1 METEFQNV
9 RLESQAI
16 SEKEVELR
24 QFSGREVISR
34 LFDYQLY
41 IVCTDPAGI
50 DVQALI
56 DNEAS
61 LVFEK
66 GQPPE
71 EVRRIHGMI
80 ASVKDCYEAE
90 WGFSAYRVQ
99 FVPRAWRLGL
109 HETLEIYL
117 EQNVP
122 EIIETVLKNAGL
134 STQDFELRLRGDYP
148 VREFVVQYKE
158 TDLAFISRIAEHMGI
173 SFFFDHSSGKD
184 VLIFSDENSGFGAIE
199 GGGKAKYNVGGLQS
213 GVYKMESETKVIP
226 SKYVV
231 RDYNYRTPDVE
242 VLGESAI
249 AEGQGGE
256 IVEYGPHCKT
266 QEDAALIAKVR
277 SEEVGAGRRVLRGE
291 SNEMTFSGGTTFKL
305 EEPPRGEDLELL
317 LVEVESSA
325 IQTVFDRSDGTERT
339 YTNVFRGIPAAT
351 TYRPPRITPKPRI
364 HGVVTG
370 IVEPSD
376 QHQYAEIDD
385 EGRYLVRF
393 LFDTAKIGERK
404 ASKPVRMAQPHSGQ
418 GYGMHFPLRPGVE
431 VLLTCVNGDPDRP
444 IISGTVPNP
453 MTASPVLSENLKKN
467 VIRTGGGNEIDIDD
481 TEGLERI
488 KLSTPH
494 MSTVFQMGSPNA
506 PEQGLAFFTSGAAT
520 NVATAGKGT
529 FSSVGTV
536 IDTVRAFRKSPDIVT
551 LSEPA
556 TKEKMVLMGL
566 AIGDALVGLVD
577 STFSTVKSFFEIKG
591 KVLEEEKKAAQ
602 EKADEEKKKADQEA
616 AEAESER
623 AEADEKEREVQ
634 GEKDRAESKLPDDK
648 KQLMG
653 ELEAA
658 EKEVEEKTAEIASL
672 ESDMESATKIME
684 EAEARKDAAAA
695 ALADLELQQTAIE
708 GGEIPLSP
716 AEKTTK
722 LAEIEAKKQELEQEV
737 AREDELA
744 KTQEGILE
752 DKEKTLNGDPDALP
766 PTSGAT
772 GELEEKKAA
781 QEAKMEEIDK
791 EAGTNLKETNEEA
804 EDAKEEAETAE
815 EEQATAQASAD
826 SAQAE
831 ADLADQRCKD
841 HEKDMKEGPD
851 AVFKWEKRIKQVYDA
866 GKSIV
871 SKIYGLWNW
880 LKKTESGVSQ
890 DVQWAKARLN
900 TTKIFPRTCKS
911 ASKVFGSG
919 IKLMSPKKPHKC
931 LHVVGSK
938 HNAVLYGEEKA
949 FMWGETAVLMGRSGP
964 KKLGPAAK
972 GNAFVIAQKLAVVE
986 SDDKAEFK
994 GKNKS
999 LISGKE
1005 IDAESEKFMKLAS
1018 KKHNIKLSAKKKT
1031 ILYSGDEISLACGQ
1045 SKITLKKDGT
1055 ITIKGMKLTLD
1066 GKTKV
1071 EVKSSAQLMLDGKAK
1086 TEIKG
1091 GAQMKL
1097 QSTGQ
1102 LGIEGLMLDMKASTM
1117 AKLEGSAMTKIGGGV
1132 TMIG

>member
-1 METEFQNV
+1 METEFLNV
-9 RLESQAI
+9 RLESPAI
-16 SEKEVELR
+16 SDKEVQLR
-24 QFSGREVISR
+24 QLSGREVISQ

-41 IVCTDPAGI
+41 LVCTDPAGI

-56 DNEAS
+56 DGEAS

-80 ASVKDCYEAE
+80 VSVKDCYEAE

-122 EIIETVLKNAGL
+122 QILETVLKNGGFSA
-134 STQDFELRLRGDYP
+134 QDFELRLRGDYP
-148 VREFVVQYKE
+148 VHEFVVQYKE
-158 TDLAFISRIAEHMGI
+158 TDLAFISRIAEHVGI
-173 SFFFDHSSGKD
+173 SFFIEHSDGKD
-184 VLIFSDENSGFGAIE
+184 VLVFSDENSGFGAIQ
-199 GGGKAKYNVGGLQS
+199 GGGKARYNVGGLQS

-242 VLGESAI
+242 VFGEAPI
-249 AEGQGGE
+249 PDGQGGE

-266 QEDAALIAKVR
+266 QEDAAFIAKVR
-277 SEEVGAGRRVLRGE
+277 SEEVATGRRVFRGE
-291 SNEMTFSGGTTFKL
+291 SNEMTFSAGTTFKL

-317 LVEVESSA
+317 LLEVESSA

-339 YTNVFRGIPAAT
+339 YTNTFRAIPVAT
-351 TYRPPRITPKPRI
+351 AYRPPRITPKPRI

-376 QHQYAEIDD
+376 QHQYAEIDE

-453 MTASPVLSENLKKN
+453 MTASPVLAENLKKN

-506 PEQGLAFFTSGAAT
+506 PEQGIMFFTSGAAT
-520 NVATAGKGT
+520 NVADAGKGT

-551 LSEPA
+551 VSEPA
-556 TKEKMVLMGL
+556 TKEAIILKGL
-566 AIGDALVGLVD
+566 AIGDALIGLVD
-577 STFSTVKSFFEIKG
+577 SAFGTVKSFFEIKG
-591 KVLEEEKKAAQ
+591 KILEEEKKEA
-602 EKADEEKKKADQEA
+602 EKKAGEEKKKADTEK
-616 AEAESER
+616 AEAETER

-658 EKEVEEKTAEIASL
+658 EKEVEQKKGEIAGL
-672 ESDMESATKIME
+672 ESDIESATQIME
-684 EAEARKDAAAA
+684 EAEARKEAAAA
-695 ALADLELQQTAIE
+695 ELTELEAQQAAIE

-716 AEKTTK
+716 AEKATK
-722 LAEIEAKKQELEQEV
+722 LAEIETKKKEAQAQI
-737 AREDELA
+737 AREDEIA
-744 KTQEGILE
+744 KTQEGIIAE
-752 DKEKTLNGDPDALP
+752 KEKALNGDPTATP
-766 PTSGAT
+766 PTKGAA

-781 QEAKMEEIDK
+781 HEAKMEEIDK
-791 EAGTNLKETNEEA
+791 EAGTNLKETHDEA
-804 EDAKEEAETAE
+804 EDAKAEAETAE
-815 EEQATAQASAD
+815 EEQETAQASAD
-826 SAQAE
+826 AAQGE

-851 AVFKWEKRIKQVYDA
+851 AVFEWEKRIKQVYDV

-871 SKIYGLWNW
+871 SKLYGLWNW

-890 DVQWAKARLN
+890 DVQWAKARWN
-900 TTKIFPRTCKS
+900 TTRIFPRSCKK
-911 ASKVFGSG
+911 ASSVFGSG
-919 IKLMSPKKPHKC
+919 VKVMSPTKPHKC
-931 LHVVGSK
+931 LHVIGSK

-964 KKLGPAAK
+964 KTVAPTAK
-972 GNAFVIAQKLAVVE
+972 GNAFVIGQKLAVVE
-986 SDDKAEFK
+986 SDDKAEFI

-1005 IDAESEKFMKLAS
+1005 IDAESEKFMKLTS

-1091 GAQMKL
+1091 GAQLKL

-1102 LGIEGLMLDMKASTM
+1102 TGVEGMILDLKGSTM